1 MLAAVRVLRS
11 AALPIALLATMAF
24 GSVRSVACEMHGMA
38 PSAAARTASTPVS
51 ATHDASARMASH
63 AGAHRGH
70 PAHGHDHGGDC
81 CCTCL
86 GDCAAAVPTATVPTS
101 VTVLVAVVTAEPR
114 RTADAELQAVPPPE
128 PDRLLPFPNGPPAL
142 G

>member
-1 MLAAVRVLRS
+1 MLAAVRLLRS

-38 PSAAARTASTPVS
+38 PSPAARAAAAPMRT
-51 ATHDASARMASH
+51 THEASARMESH
-63 AGAHRGH
+63 AGAHRGG
-70 PAHGHDHGGDC
+70 PAHGHEHGADC

-86 GDCAAAVPTATVPTS
+86 GDCTAAVPAATVPTS
-101 VTVLVAVVTAEPR
+101 VTLLVAIVTAEPR
-114 RTADAELQAVPPPE
+114 RTPDAEPQAVPPPE
-128 PDRLLPFPNGPPAL
+128 PERLLPFPNGPPAL